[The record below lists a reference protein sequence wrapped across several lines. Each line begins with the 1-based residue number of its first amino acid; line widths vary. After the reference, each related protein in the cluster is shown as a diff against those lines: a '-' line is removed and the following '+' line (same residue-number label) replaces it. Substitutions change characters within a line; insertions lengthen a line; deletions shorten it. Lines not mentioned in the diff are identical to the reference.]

1 MPKIAQELGAAQ
13 VAKLKEPGLHAV
25 GGVAGL
31 SLQISPSGARSWI
44 LRATIGERRRDI
56 GLGGFPTVSLA
67 DARLR
72 AREARQAIW
81 SGSDPVEA
89 KRAAKAALIA
99 SQAKAITFEEAAR
112 RAHRA
117 RAAGFKSEKHRA
129 DWLSSLERFAFPAIG
144 RMQVSMIE
152 VGHVQ
157 QVLEPIWADRTETA
171 TRLRQR
177 IESVLSWATVSG
189 FRDGSNP
196 ARWADNL
203 KELMP
208 APAKIRKR
216 AHHPA
221 LPWQDVPGFLADLGK
236 RDGVAAR
243 CLEFIIL
250 TAARSGE
257 ARLAVWSEFDL
268 AAKLWRVPG
277 DRMKG
282 GKVHTVPLSDFVV
295 RLLGNLPRAG
305 DYVFTAPRGGALSDM
320 SISAVCRRMG
330 VEAVPHG
337 FRSSFKDWCRNN
349 TRFADEVSELQLAH
363 VNSDATRAAY
373 ARDELL
379 QPRRE
384 LMRQWESF
392 CTQTKRQAR

>member
-31 SLQISPSGARSWI
+31 SLQISPTGARSWI
-44 LRATIGERRRDI
+44 LRATIGNKRRDV
-56 GLGGFPTVSLA
+56 GLGSFPTVSLA

-81 SGSDPVEA
+81 SGSDPIEA
-89 KRAAKAALIA
+89 KRAAKAALVA

-129 DWLSSLERFAFPAIG
+129 DWLSSLERFAFPRIG
-144 RMQVSMIE
+144 RMQVSAIE
-152 VGHVQ
+152 TAHVQ

-243 CLEFIIL
+243 CLEFVIL

-268 AAKLWRVPG
+268 AAKLWRVPA

-282 GKVHTVPLSDFVV
+282 GKVHTVPLSDSAV

-305 DYVFTAPRGGALSDM
+305 DYVFAAPRGGALSDM

-349 TRFADEVSELQLAH
+349 TRFPDEVSELQLAH

-384 LMRQWESF
+384 LMRQWEKF
-392 CTQTKRQAR
+392 CVATRR